1 MLLIS
6 NHIELLMP
14 NNHHQ
19 WGCNCYIAGVVI
31 HYCYLRGL
39 TPFEIFQEMNV
50 TYNGAAPA
58 MTTIYKWYDRFAKRR
73 KTLDDEPRSGK
84 PVNIENGP

>member
-1 MLLIS
+1 M
-6 NHIELLMP
+6 EVEF
-14 NNHHQ
+14 
-19 WGCNCYIAGVVI
+19 CAVI
-31 HYCYLRGL
+31 HFCYLRNLMPL
-39 TPFEIFQEMNV
+39 TIFLEIKIA
-50 TYNGAAPA
+50 YNEATPA